1 MAQDG
6 QSQYIPA
13 LVSACPQPLVLRKVT
28 NGPARIQEE
37 STWSPHLSLFRPLFW
52 TFWTSFIQR
61 SRLLNPVSTPHSQ
74 PTPHP
79 LPLALSGGDTCFFLA
94 GRKQKSPTPVVRGP
108 PATRATP
115 VPQGIAASLT
125 SVPCYVLSLISPV
138 RTFASTNIPPDPL
151 YSGQRPVFLAN
162 TQYVDLLTPQMSRP

>member
-6 QSQYIPA
+6 QSQCIPA

-37 STWSPHLSLFRPLFW
+37 STWSPHLSLFRPLFR

-61 SRLLNPVSTPHSQ
+61 SRLLNPVSTPHPS

-79 LPLALSGGDTCFFLA
+79 LPLVLSGGDTCFFLA
-94 GRKQKSPTPVVRGP
+94 GRKQKSPTPVVRRP

-115 VPQGIAASLT
+115 VPQGTAAFLT
-125 SVPCYVLSLISPV
+125 QFPRFALSLISPV
-138 RTFASTNIPPDPL
+138 RTLRQHEHPTRPSVFRTEDSTWTCSPH
-151 YSGQRPVFLAN
+151 R
-162 TQYVDLLTPQMSRP
+162 

>member
-1 MAQDG
+1 MALPG
-6 QSQYIPA
+6 YRRN
-13 LVSACPQPLVLRKVT
+13 QP
-28 NGPARIQEE
+28 GPH
-37 STWSPHLSLFRPLFW
+37 TSPCSGLSFGHFGHLSF
-52 TFWTSFIQR
+52 SAH
-61 SRLLNPVSTPHSQ
+61 LLNPVSTPHSR

-125 SVPCYVLSLISPV
+125 SVPCYILSLISPV

-162 TQYVDLLTPQMSRP
+162 TQYVDLLTPQMSHP